1 MVKKSW
7 KTISVLF
14 ILFIVIKANA
24 TQASSNVNMKKTIS
38 SNESYRQQGE
48 TYVNASKLLKQLG
61 YVVNWE
67 QDKKRL
73 NINQGLMYITLNT
86 KEVVAKEVKYTLS
99 QLPIV
104 KEGSVYVPLDF
115 FAKVLGYDVS
125 YKDGTITISGEGQ
138 LGRPGKY
145 EQQIT
150 KKTITISAAGDFTL
164 GYYKGQARGGRFD
177 EIANKNGMNY
187 FMNNVKHIFEK
198 DDLTIV
204 NLEGALTTRGS
215 AADKEFAIRGLPS
228 YTAIL
233 KAGSI
238 ETVNLANNHTYDYG
252 KIGYRDTISALKK
265 AQIGYFGEDTTYYTT
280 YYTTVNDI
288 KVAVLGVKGWV
299 SNQSVKNTIKKRMDE
314 AKKHADLIIVEF
326 HWGIERENYPNSTQK
341 ELAKYAVDQGAHLI
355 LGSHPHVIQGIQN
368 YKGTNIVYSMGNFCF
383 GANKNPADKDTFIY
397 QETFA
402 LTPDGIVSEGSKV
415 IPCRISSATSRNNY
429 QPTVLEGTEKKRVLE
444 RLEKYSKL

>member
-1 MVKKSW
+1 MIKKSW
-7 KTISVLF
+7 KTMSMLF
-14 ILFIVIKANA
+14 ILLIALTTSVVE
-24 TQASSNVNMKKTIS
+24 ASSHVNMKKTIS
-38 SNESYRQQGE
+38 FNESYRQQGV

-61 YVVNWE
+61 YTVNWE

-73 NINQGLMYITLNT
+73 DINQGLMYITLNT
-86 KEVVAKEVKYTLS
+86 KEVATKQAKYTLS
-99 QLPIV
+99 KLPIV
-104 KEGSVYVPLDF
+104 KESSVYVPLDF
-115 FAKVLGYDVS
+115 FAKILGYNVT
-125 YKDGTITISGEGQ
+125 YKDGVITINGEEH
-138 LGRPGKY
+138 LGKAGKY
-145 EQQIT
+145 EEQIT

-164 GYYKGQARGGRFD
+164 GYYKGQASGGRFD
-177 EIANKNGMNY
+177 EVANKNGMNY
-187 FMNNVKHIFEK
+187 FMNNVKPIFEK

-204 NLEGALTTRGS
+204 NLEGPLTTRGS
-215 AADKEFAIRGLPS
+215 AAEKEFAIRGLPN

-252 KIGYRDTISALKK
+252 KIGYTDTISGLKK
-265 AQIGYFGEDTTYYTT
+265 AQIGYFGEDAT

-314 AKKHADLIIVEF
+314 AKKQADLIIVEF

-341 ELAKYAVDQGAHLI
+341 ELAKYAIDQGAHLI
-355 LGSHPHVIQGIQN
+355 LGSHPHVIQGIGS
-368 YKGTNIVYSMGNFCF
+368 YKGANIVYSMGNFCF

-402 LTPDGIVSEGSKV
+402 LTADGIVSEGSKV
-415 IPCRISSATSRNNY
+415 IPCRISSTTSRNNY
-429 QPTVLEGTEKKRVLE
+429 QPTVLEGTEKKKVLD
-444 RLEKYSKL
+444 RLEKYSKGLKG

>member
-7 KTISVLF
+7 KVISVLF
-14 ILFIVIKANA
+14 ILLMAITTNA
-24 TQASSNVNMKKTIS
+24 TEASSDANMKKTVS
-38 SNESYRQQGE
+38 FNESYRQQGI

-61 YVVNWE
+61 YLVSWE
-67 QDKKRL
+67 QDKKSL
-73 NINQGLMYITLNT
+73 NINQGLVYITLNT
-86 KEVVAKEVKYTLS
+86 KEVAGKEVKYTLS

-104 KEGSVYVPLDF
+104 KDGSVHVPLDF
-115 FAKVLGYDVS
+115 FAKVLGYDVT
-125 YKDGTITISGEGQ
+125 YKDGAITISGKEQ
-138 LGRPGKY
+138 IGRPGKY
-145 EQQIT
+145 EEQIT

-164 GYYKGQARGGRFD
+164 GYYKGQATGGRFD
-177 EIANKNGMNY
+177 EVANKNGMSY
-187 FMNNVKHIFEK
+187 FMNNVKPIFEK

-215 AADKEFAIRGLPS
+215 AADKEFAIRGLPA
-228 YTAIL
+228 YTEIL

-252 KIGYRDTISALKK
+252 KIGYTDTVSALKK
-265 AQIGYFGEDTTYYTT
+265 VQIGYFGEDIT

-288 KVAVLGVKGWV
+288 RVAVLGVKGWV

-314 AKKHADLIIVEF
+314 AKKQADLIIVEF
-326 HWGIERENYPNSTQK
+326 HWGIERENYPNGTQK

-355 LGSHPHVIQGIQN
+355 LGSHPHVIQGIGN
-368 YKGTNIVYSMGNFCF
+368 YKGANIVYSMGNFCF

-402 LTPDGIVSEGSKV
+402 LTADGIVSEGSKV
-415 IPCRISSATSRNNY
+415 IPCRISSTTSRNNY
-429 QPTVLEGTEKKRVLE
+429 QPTVLEGTEKTRVLG
-444 RLEKYSKL
+444 RLEKYSKGLKE